1 MGRFRQ
7 LVELEYQPVFVIGT
21 KFPVFDVNVLF
32 CTRIYKR
39 RMRISQSTTIIKIHF
54 NIGTIEMAFNM
65 TSDNGCDRVKLR
77 RYFKKASSWEFGM
90 RDSTIGR

>member
-21 KFPVFDVNVLF
+21 KFPVFDVNLLF
-32 CTRIYKR
+32 CIYKR

-77 RYFKKASSWEFGM
+77 YGKNASSWDATG
-90 RDSTIGR
+90 TQP